1 MPVLSLQF
9 YCLLQVSLNK
19 DIQSFHLQSLLA
31 TLHPKKIQADMVFGE
46 TSFKTMQTNFKS
58 VVFFLLRKKIRTFGT
73 SAFSS
78 RFFSSNKYF
87 SLGLANQI
95 AQIFKDHFQIMY
107 AYDGK
112 KTNHPHIHFAV
123 NAYSYYPTVPALTKA
138 RFTSYLEKV
147 KLLLRNEYPNTEV
160 QILFKEDSQNV

>member
-1 MPVLSLQF
+1 MHIPHLFLIVFTLLLFVFIRYRIIFCNTHFIIIGLVYALSFTPQMPVLSLQF

-73 SAFSS
+73 SAFLHV
-78 RFFSSNKYF
+78 FFSSNKYF

-112 KTNHPHIHFAV
+112 KQITHI
-123 NAYSYYPTVPALTKA
+123 YI
-138 RFTSYLEKV
+138 
-147 KLLLRNEYPNTEV
+147 LL
-160 QILFKEDSQNV
+160 

>member
-1 MPVLSLQF
+1 MHIPHLFLIVFTLLLFVFIRYRIIFCNTHFIIIGLVYALSFTPQMPVLSLQF

-73 SAFSS
+73 SAFLHVFSQTKSNNKCNFQRTSS
-78 RFFSSNKYF
+78 
-87 SLGLANQI
+87 G
-95 AQIFKDHFQIMY
+95 
-107 AYDGK
+107 
-112 KTNHPHIHFAV
+112 IH
-123 NAYSYYPTVPALTKA
+123 YS
-138 RFTSYLEKV
+138 
-147 KLLLRNEYPNTEV
+147 V
-160 QILFKEDSQNV
+160 QIGRAHV